1 MKIAYI
7 CVFVL
12 IILIHLIL
20 LVKAWVE
27 DKKFLF
33 VLTLL
38 RGVLLGEICIRF
50 FENNCLTEL
59 FVMFTFGFMVFLP
72 LVRGKK

>member
-20 LVKAWVE
+20 VMKTLGE
-27 DKKFLF
+27 DKKFLS
-33 VLTLL
+33 VLILL
-38 RGVLLGEICIRF
+38 RGVLWGDLYTF
-50 FENNCLTEL
+50 F
-59 FVMFTFGFMVFLP
+59 
-72 LVRGKK
+72 